1 MSSFSN
7 IIFINVLFF
16 CLITSNIYGTENVDT
31 QLSVGIETRYFKN
44 PSKWDRQS
52 TDAFQTSVEGFF
64 EVFYPLDSNHSFTI
78 SPFFRKDGV
87 DENRNLL
94 DIREGYW
101 LVESD
106 PIEVLVGVNTVF
118 WGVTESINIVD
129 VINQTDNGDFSGSQK
144 LGQPLINLQ
153 FLQEYGTF
161 SFYLLPYFRERSFS
175 GNKGRFRGPTEIER
189 DDSEFESAD
198 ALHNLDI
205 ALRYSHYFADVDFG
219 LSYFKGTSREP
230 LILPNSVGELFPF
243 YRQITQIGL
252 DVQYTYVDLLFKAE
266 VIVRDGFSET
276 YTAAVSGFEYTL
288 YQIFDSD
295 ADFSILFEYQHDG
308 RSKNEPQILTDQDI
322 FAGYRITLNDMSDS
336 SILAGT
342 TYDTSRYNSTTFL
355 EYETRL
361 YENFSFQVSVTE
373 FSGAQTSD
381 PSYIFDSDDFIQIK
395 LTSYL

>member
-1 MSSFSN
+1 MNKSHSTFWHRY
-7 IIFINVLFF
+7 
-16 CLITSNIYGTENVDT
+16 LIWI
-31 QLSVGIETRYFKN
+31 
-44 PSKWDRQS
+44 
-52 TDAFQTSVEGFF
+52 
-64 EVFYPLDSNHSFTI
+64 
-78 SPFFRKDGV
+78 
-87 DENRNLL
+87 
-94 DIREGYW
+94 
-101 LVESD
+101 
-106 PIEVLVGVNTVF
+106 
-118 WGVTESINIVD
+118 
-129 VINQTDNGDFSGSQK
+129 
-144 LGQPLINLQ
+144 
-153 FLQEYGTF
+153 
-161 SFYLLPYFRERSFS
+161 FRERSFS

-266 VIVRDGFSET
+266 AIVRDGFSET

-395 LTSYL
+395 LTSYLWS

>member
-7 IIFINVLFF
+7 IIFINVLFLCF
-16 CLITSNIYGTENVDT
+16 TTSNIYGTENVDT

-52 TDAFQTSVEGFF
+52 TDDFQTSVEGFF

-87 DENRNLL
+87 DENRDLL

-175 GNKGRFRGPTEIER
+175 GNKVSISR
-189 DDSEFESAD
+189 D
-198 ALHNLDI
+198 
-205 ALRYSHYFADVDFG
+205 
-219 LSYFKGTSREP
+219 
-230 LILPNSVGELFPF
+230 
-243 YRQITQIGL
+243 
-252 DVQYTYVDLLFKAE
+252 
-266 VIVRDGFSET
+266 
-276 YTAAVSGFEYTL
+276 
-288 YQIFDSD
+288 
-295 ADFSILFEYQHDG
+295 
-308 RSKNEPQILTDQDI
+308 
-322 FAGYRITLNDMSDS
+322 
-336 SILAGT
+336 
-342 TYDTSRYNSTTFL
+342 
-355 EYETRL
+355 
-361 YENFSFQVSVTE
+361 
-373 FSGAQTSD
+373 
-381 PSYIFDSDDFIQIK
+381 
-395 LTSYL
+395 